1 LKVLYVLKVLK
12 VLKFEGPKVPKDED
26 CLRDEFLSEWPM
38 FAISSPSKRKAD
50 DILVPVKIN
59 GISCKME
66 LDTGVLVTV
75 IPEEMWE
82 KELGSVPLVESSVTL
97 KSYSG
102 NAVPLVRE
110 TTAHVQYQTQQVNF
124 AHCSHQRV
132 RSYPYGERLVVKT

>member
-1 LKVLYVLKVLK
+1 
-12 VLKFEGPKVPKDED
+12 
-26 CLRDEFLSEWPM
+26 M
-38 FAISSPSKRKAD
+38 FAISSPSERKAD

-66 LDTGVLVTV
+66 LDTGVFVTV

-102 NAVPLVRE
+102 NAVPVVGE
-110 TTAHVQYQTQQVNF
+110 TTVHVQYQTQQVNF
-124 AHCSHQRV
+124 A
-132 RSYPYGERLVVKT
+132 PL